1 MLFLNVNLDITSHV
15 LHILQKKTRG
25 LLEERSLRIH
35 MKAVQIERYSKN
47 IHTVLS
53 EIPIPETG
61 SDDVL
66 IKVKAAAV
74 NPLDIL
80 IATGRVRLIQ
90 DYKLPI
96 TLGNECA
103 GVVEKTGRNATQFQ
117 PGDNVY
123 TRLPLEKIGAF
134 AEAVCVNQNAV
145 AKMPEGYDFD
155 TAAAIPL
162 TGLTA
167 WQGLTEELKTE
178 NGRTLFIS
186 GGS

>member
-96 TLGNECA
+96 TLEM
-103 GVVEKTGRNATQFQ
+103 NA
-117 PGDNVY
+117 
-123 TRLPLEKIGAF
+123 R
-134 AEAVCVNQNAV
+134 
-145 AKMPEGYDFD
+145 
-155 TAAAIPL
+155 
-162 TGLTA
+162 GL
-167 WQGLTEELKTE
+167 
-178 NGRTLFIS
+178 
-186 GGS
+186 

>member
-1 MLFLNVNLDITSHV
+1 M
-15 LHILQKKTRG
+15 
-25 LLEERSLRIH
+25 
-35 MKAVQIERYSKN
+35 
-47 IHTVLS
+47 
-53 EIPIPETG
+53 
-61 SDDVL
+61 
-66 IKVKAAAV
+66 
-74 NPLDIL
+74 
-80 IATGRVRLIQ
+80 
-90 DYKLPI
+90 
-96 TLGNECA
+96 
-103 GVVEKTGRNATQFQ
+103 
-117 PGDNVY
+117 
-123 TRLPLEKIGAF
+123 PLEKIGAF